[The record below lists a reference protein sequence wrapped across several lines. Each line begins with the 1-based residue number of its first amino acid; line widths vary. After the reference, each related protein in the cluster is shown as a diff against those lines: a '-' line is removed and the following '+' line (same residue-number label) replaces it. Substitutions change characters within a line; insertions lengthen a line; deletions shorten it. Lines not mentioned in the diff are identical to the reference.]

1 MMFSMAVKLKLVSH
15 HVFDI
20 CEDSLDETEEALAEE
35 RSWPIGSVVFSWL
48 CDVRAPVLP
57 PLASASIG
65 THRTHTTAHAHP
77 IEMPSVQ
84 SVHLL

>member
-1 MMFSMAVKLKLVSH
+1 MMFTMAVKLKLVSH

-48 CDVRAPVLP
+48 CDVHTPASPPAPCLCIYLDSPVP
-57 PLASASIG
+57 TA
-65 THRTHTTAHAHP
+65 TRTRTRT
-77 IEMPSVQ
+77 
-84 SVHLL
+84 